1 MAGPAPI
8 QRGWPDFQD
17 PAGAGVALL
26 TAQALNFTTSVT
38 YGPFDISTY
47 ESLSIYMT
55 RTGGTSVQGYY
66 RTTFAYVDTTG
77 TVVNMSSE
85 QMTFSSTNSPD
96 MVDFQACQGPVA
108 YFSVN
113 VGAGTTFIGTL
124 RVTGKNGPLQP
135 SSTIT
140 NPMVLFS
147 DPAMAAGG
155 NNTAYATSIRRGWG
169 TLNIFSST
177 NLWVGYLQAIDSAGV
192 WQNVFY
198 SQGDG
203 IRYNVSMAIP
213 VPPSQTR
220 ILIFNTSAAV
230 NSFYGTLYMGGI

>member
-26 TAQALNFTTSVT
+26 TAQALSFTTSVSF
-38 YGPFDISTY
+38 GPFDVSTY
-47 ESLSIYMT
+47 ESLAIYMT
-55 RTGGTSVQGYY
+55 RTGGTAVQGFY
-66 RTTFAYVDTTG
+66 RTTFQYVDTTG
-77 TVVNMSSE
+77 TVINMASE
-85 QMTFSSTNSPD
+85 QATFSSTNSPD
-96 MVDFQACQGPVA
+96 IVDFQACQGPVA
-108 YFSVN
+108 TFSINVN
-113 VGAGTTFIGTL
+113 VGGTFTGVL
-124 RVTGKNGPLQP
+124 RVVGKNGPLQP

-140 NPMVLFS
+140 NPMVSFS

-155 NNTAYATSIRRGWG
+155 NNTATATSIRRGWG
-169 TLNIFSST
+169 TLNIFSSV
-177 NLWVGYLQAIDSAGV
+177 NLWVAYLQAIDSAGV

-203 IRYNVSMAIP
+203 VRYNVSMAIP

-220 ILIFNTSAAV
+220 IVIYNTSAVVAV
-230 NSFYGTLYMGGI
+230 MNGTLYMGGI